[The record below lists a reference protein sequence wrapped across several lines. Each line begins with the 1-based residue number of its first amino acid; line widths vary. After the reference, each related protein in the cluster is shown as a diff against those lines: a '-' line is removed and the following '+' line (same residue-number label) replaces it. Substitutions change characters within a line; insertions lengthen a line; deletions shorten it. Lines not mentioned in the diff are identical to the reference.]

1 MTAGGDGCASKSLLA
16 VPGTQPRNPPVALC
30 GVSIHGMGLADAVA
44 AIESMVREG
53 TPHHVVTANLDGV
66 VLSRS
71 DLDWRRILQ
80 NAHLVLADGM
90 PLVWA
95 ARWKGTALPERVA
108 GADLVPEL
116 LALAEARG
124 YRVFWLG
131 GTESAAR
138 GMTTRVANL
147 YPRLSTL
154 ETYSPPP
161 APLEAMDHAEIRRRI
176 RGARPHVLL
185 VSLGCPKQEKWI
197 ARYARDLQVPVS
209 IGVGATIDFL
219 SGRIRRAPAWMRAAG
234 LEWCY
239 RLCLEPRR
247 LGPRYARDLRW
258 VGGWILRC
266 LRDCVLRRTRVPH
279 VGTFPDS
286 SPQRCE
292 PPDSSPQWD
301 EAAPARQRPDS

>member
-1 MTAGGDGCASKSLLA
+1 MTARGDECALKILSA
-16 VPGTQPRNPPVALC
+16 EPGTQPRNPPVALC
-30 GVSIHGMGLADAVA
+30 GVPIHGIGLADAVA
-44 AIESMVREG
+44 AIESMVEEG

-71 DLDWRRILQ
+71 DPEWRRILQ
-80 NAHLVLADGM
+80 NADLVLADGM

-95 ARWKGTALPERVA
+95 SRWKGAALPERVA

-138 GMTTRVANL
+138 GMTIRVANL
-147 YPRLSTL
+147 YPRLLPL
-154 ETYSPPP
+154 ETHSPPP
-161 APLEAMDHAEIRRRI
+161 APLEAMDLAEIQRRI
-176 RGARPHVLL
+176 RRARPHVLL
-185 VSLGCPKQEKWI
+185 VSFGCPKQEKWI

-219 SGRIRRAPAWMRAAG
+219 SGRIPRAPAWMRAAG

-239 RLCLEPRR
+239 RLCREPRR

-258 VGGWILRC
+258 VGGWIVRS
-266 LRDCVLRRTRVPH
+266 LRDAVLRRTRAPH
-279 VGTFPDS
+279 PGAFPDS
-286 SPQRCE
+286 SPQRG
-292 PPDSSPQWD
+292 
-301 EAAPARQRPDS
+301 EAGAARQRPGS